1 MDILKPRNEDEC
13 IEIVKWAVS
22 EEQPLEIMS
31 GGTKRKLGRPVEA
44 ATLVDISALAG
55 ISLYEPDELVM
66 TAGPGTSLVD
76 IEKAL
81 QENDQELAFEPADY
95 GPLFGKTPGA
105 TTIGGILAGNIS
117 GPRRLKAGAARDHFL
132 GARAVSGRGELFKA
146 GGRVVK
152 NVTGYDL
159 CKVLAGSWGT
169 LAIMTETTIKVLP
182 AGQKIFTVLVSD
194 LADKDAATAMAKAL
208 GSTFEVSGAAH
219 IPAGLTPGSGTDKSD
234 MAVTALRVEG
244 IGPSVEYRASGLVEL
259 LANEREC
266 QIIKTTD
273 SQKFWRNVRDC
284 SYFTQNTNR
293 PLWRISV
300 APTDGP
306 DIVAAVRSRAD
317 ISAFYD
323 WAGGLVWMEF
333 GSDPAGDGGAA
344 IVREAVNATG
354 GHATLIRAEDDI
366 RAGVEVFHPQDPV
379 LAGVTARLKNSF
391 DPENILNPGRMYG
404 GV

>member
-1 MDILKPRNEDEC
+1 METLKPRNENEC

-22 EEQPLEIMS
+22 EKKPLEIMS
-31 GGTKRKLGRPVEA
+31 GGTKRKLGGPVEA
-44 ATLVDISALAG
+44 AALIDVSALAG

-66 TAGPGTSLVD
+66 TAGPGTSLAD

-81 QENDQELAFEPADY
+81 RENDQGLAFEPADY
-95 GPLFGKTPGA
+95 GPLFGKPRGA

-132 GARAVSGRGELFKA
+132 GARAISGRGELFKA

-169 LAIMTETTIKVLP
+169 LAILTETTIKVLP
-182 AGQKIFTVLVSD
+182 AGQKIFTVLVSGLTD
-194 LADKDAATAMAKAL
+194 RDAVGAMAKAL

-219 IPAGLTPGSGTDKSD
+219 IPVGMMSGIDAEKTTE
-234 MAVTALRVEG
+234 AVTALRVEG
-244 IGPSVEYRASGLVEL
+244 IRPSVEYRASGLVEL
-259 LANEREC
+259 LANAGEC
-266 QIIKTTD
+266 QIVKTTE

-284 SYFTQNTNR
+284 SYFTHHLDR

-306 DIVAAVRSRAD
+306 DVVAAVSSKAD

-323 WAGGLVWMEF
+323 WAGGLVWMEI
-333 GSDPAGDGGAA
+333 GADYDGDGGAE
-344 IVREAVNATG
+344 IVREAVDATG
-354 GHATLIRAEDDI
+354 GHATLIRANDNI
-366 RAGVEVFHPQDPV
+366 RAGVEVFHPQEPV
-379 LAGVTARLKNSF
+379 LAGITARLKNGF